1 MKLKRRH
8 KKLIIDISTVVA
20 VFLSVYA
27 IYYGLQFFLAT
38 KTPLVAVAGGSMRP
52 ALEIG
57 DLVIIQGVPP
67 TSIHQGD
74 IIAFEQPQETQ
85 QEPDQGNTT
94 RIWPFTVYTVHRVVK
109 IQSLANGTILFTT
122 KGDDNDITDARPV
135 PDHHIH
141 GHVIY
146 RIPYLGYL
154 VIDPTLTITVTI
166 IVVIII
172 LIWPEKKRGFHRHK
186 RIWKR

>member
-1 MKLKRRH
+1 VKRKHRR
-8 KKLIIDISTVVA
+8 KKVIMDALAVVA

-57 DLVIIQGVPP
+57 DLVIIQGAPP

-74 IIAFEQPQETQ
+74 IIAFEQPQERQ

-94 RIWPFTVYTVHRVVK
+94 RIWPFTVYTVHRVVE

-122 KGDDNDITDARPV
+122 KGDDNDIIDPRPV
-135 PDHHIH
+135 PDHQVH
-141 GHVIY
+141 GRVIY

-154 VIDPTLTITVTI
+154 VLDPTVTMTITI
-166 IVVIII
+166 ILVIII
-172 LIWPEKKRGFHRHK
+172 LIWPEKKRGFRRHK
-186 RIWKR
+186 RT